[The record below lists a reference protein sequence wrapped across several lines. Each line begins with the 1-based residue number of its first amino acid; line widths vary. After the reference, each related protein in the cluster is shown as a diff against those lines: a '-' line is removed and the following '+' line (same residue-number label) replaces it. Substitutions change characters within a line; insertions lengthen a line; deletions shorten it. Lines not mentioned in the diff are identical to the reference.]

1 MDEHGC
7 YNQSSFTT
15 FLQTMVIHFF
25 FWCAGFTFNAIA
37 CFSVYF
43 FQVAQIQGQ
52 HALHISHASCMKWK
66 VKVWSIL
73 SVSANQWMSRT
84 LTGMAGPTVTSCP
97 VPIDLRLVPSSGS
110 SHRRRYH
117 RLIKRTG
124 LYLIT
129 HVSASLMSSP
139 TDVLNAPDP
148 TFTSGIIPKEH
159 ILATAGCSQAFRR
172 LWWMH

>member
-1 MDEHGC
+1 MDEHGG
-7 YNQSSFTT
+7 YNQSSSTT
-15 FLQTMVIHFF
+15 FWQTMAIIF

-43 FQVAQIQGQ
+43 FQVAQIQWQ
-52 HALHISHASCMKWK
+52 YALDISHASCMKWK

-84 LTGMAGPTVTSCP
+84 LTGMAGPTLTSCP

-110 SHRRRYH
+110 S
-117 RLIKRTG
+117 LIKRTG

-148 TFTSGIIPKEH
+148 TFTSGIIPKVH
-159 ILATAGCSQAFRR
+159 ILATGCSQAFRR